1 VGSKTGEGEARLNF
15 TSSTLDTNLH
25 KILARRMAGGQGVSL
40 RSCKLLTRAYY
51 SLLRD
56 EGQCTSSP
64 LAILPRPQREDPK
77 LDWATLIQT
86 DRQQLR
92 NIVEGYSALVR
103 SLNDELMV
111 ELMRK
116 DELGAEQDSML
127 ETISE
132 LTDSLL

>member
-1 VGSKTGEGEARLNF
+1 
-15 TSSTLDTNLH
+15 
-25 KILARRMAGGQGVSL
+25 
-40 RSCKLLTRAYY
+40 
-51 SLLRD
+51 
-56 EGQCTSSP
+56 
-64 LAILPRPQREDPK
+64 
-77 LDWATLIQT
+77 
-86 DRQQLR
+86 
-92 NIVEGYSALVR
+92 VR